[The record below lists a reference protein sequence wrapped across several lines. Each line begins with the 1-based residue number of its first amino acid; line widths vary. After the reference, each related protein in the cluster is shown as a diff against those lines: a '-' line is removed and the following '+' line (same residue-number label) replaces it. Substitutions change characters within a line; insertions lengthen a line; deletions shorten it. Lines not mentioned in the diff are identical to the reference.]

1 MRIDIIKNLEKLRIL
16 PRKKYHPL
24 QHKIHK
30 EHKISKRTLFYI
42 KEYGPHS
49 HVSKTIIKESI
60 KILLLASIISS
71 VGGVSL
77 EYIKNN
83 FIALIPL
90 IVLLPILNDM
100 IGDYGIVVSSK
111 FSSMLHEGLLNK
123 KKLFNQKLTNLFFE
137 ILSIALLTA
146 LFAAILSLIV
156 SLFSNYTFNLLI
168 ALKVLLVALL
178 DSMILVAILFFISI
192 YFGLYYYQK
201 EEDPNNFLIPIT
213 TSIADFGNMLLLSML
228 IIIIF

>member
-1 MRIDIIKNLEKLRIL
+1 
-16 PRKKYHPL
+16 
-24 QHKIHK
+24 
-30 EHKISKRTLFYI
+30 
-42 KEYGPHS
+42 
-49 HVSKTIIKESI
+49 
-60 KILLLASIISS
+60 
-71 VGGVSL
+71 
-77 EYIKNN
+77 
-83 FIALIPL
+83 
-90 IVLLPILNDM
+90 
-100 IGDYGIVVSSK
+100 
-111 FSSMLHEGLLNK
+111 MLHEGLLNK